1 MSQSNSSHRSRAL
14 TKTTR
19 SGDTTM
25 ARTRRSYSPSSRSRS
40 SSAGPRNHHKKPG
53 IKTAAVFIAAIAVAS
68 LAVHKLWPRGI
79 IHSEK
84 EHWEHS
90 PSGRRCRR
98 RNAIRD
104 RHNGYIDY
112 DDHNVWDRNDYP
124 RDRRRLP
131 EREYHPPR
139 SRGGGRARGYGSES
153 DGDSYYS
160 DDYLPTPS
168 ERFRERRPGIEGD
181 GRGRLRGIGA
191 EGENEIVR
199 YEKQS
204 NRSEADR
211 SRLVEE
217 RLQKPR
223 YNEAVEDWSRRGGQR
238 LPSPSDDRRGF
249 RGEPEYEDRRSRRRS
264 DYY

>member
-14 TKTTR
+14 TQTTR
-19 SGDTTM
+19 SGTTTM

-40 SSAGPRNHHKKPG
+40 SSAGPRDHHKKPG

-90 PSGRRCRR
+90 PPPGGRRSRR

-124 RDRRRLP
+124 RDRRRLS
-131 EREYHPPR
+131 EREYYPPR
-139 SRGGGRARGYGSES
+139 SRGGRRSRGYGSES
-153 DGDSYYS
+153 EGDSYYS
-160 DDYLPTPS
+160 DDYLPSPS
-168 ERFRERRPGIEGD
+168 ERFERRGRIEGD
-181 GRGRLRGIGA
+181 GRGRSRGVGA
-191 EGENEIVR
+191 EGENEMVR

-204 NRSEADR
+204 NRSEAAG
-211 SRLVEE
+211 SRFVEE
-217 RLQKPR
+217 RLPRPR
-223 YNEAVEDWSRRGGQR
+223 YNEAVEDWSRRGDQR
-238 LPSPSDDRRGF
+238 FPSPPR
-249 RGEPEYEDRRSRRRS
+249 EPEYVDRRSRRRS

>member
-14 TKTTR
+14 TKTTG

-40 SSAGPRNHHKKPG
+40 SSAGPRDHHKKPG

-90 PSGRRCRR
+90 SSPGGRRSRR

-112 DDHNVWDRNDYP
+112 DDHNVWDRNDHP

-131 EREYHPPR
+131 ERDYYPPR
-139 SRGGGRARGYGSES
+139 SRGGGRSRGYGSES
-153 DGDSYYS
+153 EGDSYYS
-160 DDYLPTPS
+160 DDYLPSPS
-168 ERFRERRPGIEGD
+168 ERRGRLEGD
-181 GRGRLRGIGA
+181 GRGRSRGIGA
-191 EGENEIVR
+191 EGENEMVR

-204 NRSEADR
+204 NRSEAAG
-211 SRLVEE
+211 SRFVEE
-217 RLQKPR
+217 RLPRPR

-238 LPSPSDDRRGF
+238 FPSPP
-249 RGEPEYEDRRSRRRS
+249 GEPEYVDRKSRRRS
-264 DYY
+264 NY